1 MKSVA
6 FFAAAFIT
14 AASAT
19 SLEKC
24 GAAVTGVL
32 TAAATNTGSVEC
44 HKETGISASAT
55 TASDEDVTKA
65 AASMAC
71 NTWWDGIVTD
81 INAIDPACKFPQFGG
96 SGRTVHTDKFR
107 MKYKEFLHVS
117 QQVMKKQAGNG
128 TGSSAATPVTLEQC
142 GVSVS
147 TILTLA
153 VSNSGAKACS
163 TETGIPLDA
172 TSISDETLAKALKA
186 KSCKKW
192 WGKIV
197 TDIKAVKP
205 ACDFN
210 SLDGSG
216 TPVHTATFDLKYD
229 EFLELGKKLA
239 AAKSTAKTSA
249 KKDASKTVT
258 TKAATTAAAPT
269 TTAAP
274 VKSSAV
280 MASLSVTAITM
291 VAVFV

>member
-1 MKSVA
+1 
-6 FFAAAFIT
+6 T
-14 AASAT
+14 
-19 SLEKC
+19 
-24 GAAVTGVL
+24 
-32 TAAATNTGSVEC
+32 
-44 HKETGISASAT
+44 
-55 TASDEDVTKA
+55 
-65 AASMAC
+65 
-71 NTWWDGIVTD
+71 
-81 INAIDPACKFPQFGG
+81 
-96 SGRTVHTDKFR
+96 
-107 MKYKEFLHVS
+107 
-117 QQVMKKQAGNG
+117 
-128 TGSSAATPVTLEQC
+128 

-280 MASLSVTAITM
+280 MASLSVTAIAM